1 MQVQQMRGFSQWY
14 GSGVFWFIDSAM
26 SSVVVVVSPI
36 QTNVF
41 NTFSVVW
48 AVRVRGIVGTVSTD
62 FQGVNCWFTT
72 RTVKCFLTV
81 GALEHNKA
89 IVRFQSFEL
98 VGWRVFSAGVSKDS
112 SKPSTLFFDG
122 EEIVSHGLVRSAW
135 VITATAALTV
145 QPMMHTNP

>member
-1 MQVQQMRGFSQWY
+1 MCGFSQWY
-14 GSGVFWFIDSAM
+14 SVLFGFIDSAM
-26 SSVVVVVSPI
+26 SSVVVGVSPI

-48 AVRVRGIVGTVSTD
+48 AVRERGIVGTVSTD

-89 IVRFQSFEL
+89 IVRFHCFEL
-98 VGWRVFSAGVSKDS
+98 VGIGVCAAGVAENAG
-112 SKPSTLFFDG
+112 KPSTFFFDG
-122 EEIVSHGLVRSAW
+122 EEVVVHYSWKSGGQ
-135 VITATAALTV
+135 VIL
-145 QPMMHTNP
+145 MCMGE

>member
-1 MQVQQMRGFSQWY
+1 M
-14 GSGVFWFIDSAM
+14 FWFIDSAM

-81 GALEHNKA
+81 GALEHDKA
-89 IVRFQSFEL
+89 IVRFQGFEL
-98 VGWRVFSAGVSKDS
+98 VGIGVFSGAVAEDACQPS
-112 SKPSTLFFDG
+112 SLFFDG
-122 EEIVSHGLVRSAW
+122 EELGF
-135 VITATAALTV
+135 TV
-145 QPMMHTNP
+145 HFRLSL